1 MSKYDYPDP
10 NASSQ
15 KTPGP
20 SRLGLWD
27 MLTIL
32 TLLVTL
38 CIGVYFVLI
47 FVDPMSNLN
56 PLKPLN
62 PNTLPTATITPRL
75 LDPTWTPS
83 PTLEP
88 TITDTPRPSATPY
101 ASPTLVSLITPSKTP
116 TFTATP
122 KAPFSATVTY
132 IASTVFHPEAAC
144 NWLGVAG
151 TVVDTKNADMLR
163 MIIRLTGTLNGKRFD
178 DILLMSGTAR
188 QYGISGFEGYLGPVP
203 ISSNDTL
210 FVRLEDQAGLPLSD
224 NVYIDTFNDC
234 NKNLVLVRFK
244 MNRK

>member
-10 NASSQ
+10 YGSSQ

-20 SRLGLWD
+20 SRLGIWD
-27 MLTIL
+27 LLTIL

-56 PLKPLN
+56 PLKPVD
-62 PNTLPTATITPRL
+62 PNAPPTATITPRL

-83 PTLEP
+83 PTIEP
-88 TITDTPRPSATPY
+88 TITDTPRPSATPF

-122 KAPFSATVTY
+122 KAPFSATITG
-132 IASTVFHPEAAC
+132 ISSTVFHPEAAC

-151 TVVDTKNADMLR
+151 TVVDTKNSDVIGMVV
-163 MIIRLTGTLNGKRFD
+163 RLVGTLNGKRVE
-178 DILLMSGTAR
+178 MTQVSGVTPV
-188 QYGISGFEGYLGPVP
+188 YGKSGFEFFLGTVPV
-203 ISSNDTL
+203 SSNDTL
-210 FVRLEDQAGLPLSD
+210 VVQLLDLAGLPLSD